1 MEKLAEVGDSGSSN
15 YVFSQLVG
23 EDGEDED
30 ARPGQAEGMIEEDYD
45 EEEEEEDSGK
55 EGDDD
60 VAKDSAE
67 GGEDSM
73 RTQFLLGLVDED
85 GNPTIPGVADR
96 RDVRDLGVVSVRR
109 FIRE

>member
-45 EEEEEEDSGK
+45 EEEEEDNENES
-55 EGDDD
+55 DDD
-60 VAKDSAE
+60 VAKKSAE
-67 GGEDSM
+67 GGEDIM

-85 GNPTIPGVADR
+85 GNPTLPGLVDR
-96 RDVRDLGVVSVRR
+96 RDVRDAGVVSVRK

>member
-1 MEKLAEVGDSGSSN
+1 MEKLAEAGDSGSSN

-45 EEEEEEDSGK
+45 EEEEEDNENES
-55 EGDDD
+55 DDD

-85 GNPTIPGVADR
+85 GNPTLPGLVDR
-96 RDVRDLGVVSVRR
+96 RDVRDAGVVSVRK